1 MNEEELIEIVGFVK
15 VSDYR
20 VKTLKFIGN
29 SMKMPKEIGDELG
42 IRTSHAS
49 NVLSALKKH
58 KLVVCANPNNTK
70 GRLYKNT
77 DLAFKVMEYLD

>member
-1 MNEEELIEIVGFVK
+1 MNEEELIEIVGFVR

-20 VKTLKFIGN
+20 IRTLKFIGDG
-29 SMKMPKEIGDELG
+29 MKMPKEIGVELG

-49 NVLSALKKH
+49 NVLSTLKKH

-77 DLAFKVMEYLD
+77 DLAFKVMEFLD